1 MPYEI
6 LEHERKSRPEPQI
19 SMKFRRAVR
28 ARKFWAN
35 NFFATYFLIVPFPF
49 GLCSFVSS
57 YVLELKQPTYRLHC
71 VG

>member
-6 LEHERKSRPEPQI
+6 LEHERKSRPEPQV

-57 YVLELKQPTYRLHC
+57 
-71 VG
+71 